1 MQYSV
6 VRTSSG
12 EYGESVYLAVA
23 IQDERAKAIYQ
34 AIDEMKKNPPT
45 FLGQKIE
52 TFKVDSLPGL
62 FVEPYEDSND
72 ALKAMLN
79 AIMGFELFEGLEE
92 FYTWTKYSDLLVN
105 HYGVYWTSSS
115 KYSSE
120 LIDQVV
126 LNLNRI
132 DSTMDTIELEGF
144 GEEANEFLTTA
155 MSMIDKVEP
164 SRKEEVLE
172 ALTRL
177 QSQLA

>member
-23 IQDERAKAIYQ
+23 IQDEQAKAIYQ
-34 AIDEMKKNPPT
+34 AIEEMKQKPAT
-45 FLGQKIE
+45 FLGQKVE

-72 ALKAMLN
+72 AFKAMLN

-92 FYTWTKYSDLLVN
+92 FYAWTKYSDLLVN

-115 KYSSE
+115 KYSSDMLDQAVL
-120 LIDQVV
+120 LINETDLLVDAV
-126 LNLNRI
+126 ECDEI
-132 DSTMDTIELEGF
+132 D
-144 GEEANEFLTTA
+144 EEANEFLATA

>member
-23 IQDERAKAIYQ
+23 IQDEQAKAIYQ
-34 AIDEMKKNPPT
+34 AIEEMKKNSPT

-72 ALKAMLN
+72 AFKAMLN
-79 AIMGFELFEGLEE
+79 AIMGFEVFEEVTE
-92 FYTWTKYSDLLVN
+92 FYTWTKCSDFLIN
-105 HYGVYWTSSS
+105 HYGVYWTSTSH
-115 KYSSE
+115 YSSD
-120 LIDQVV
+120 LIDQVI

-132 DSTMDTIELEGF
+132 DLTMDTIDCEEF
-144 GEEANEFLTTA
+144 SEEANEFLATA

-177 QSQLA
+177 QSQFA